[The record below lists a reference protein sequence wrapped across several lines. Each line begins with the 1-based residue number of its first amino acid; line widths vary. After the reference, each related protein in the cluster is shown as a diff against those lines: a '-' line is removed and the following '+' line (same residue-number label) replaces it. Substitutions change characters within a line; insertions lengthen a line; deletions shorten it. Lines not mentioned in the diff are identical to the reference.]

1 MRNTS
6 ACTGALLGLLLVIL
20 LAAPVSVTC
29 ADDVRGATAQ
39 NASPGRVQSAPTTPA
54 RTKRLALPSGQP
66 RYKCEDGECVCKG
79 VLDCKSL
86 IDSGFCKDKQFWQD
100 GKDPS
105 VGGCG

>member
-6 ACTGALLGLLLVIL
+6 ACTGALLGFLLAIL
-20 LAAPVSVTC
+20 LAAPVGVVH
-29 ADDVRGATAQ
+29 ADDARGVTAQ
-39 NASPGRVQSAPTTPA
+39 NASPGRVQSAPTRPA
-54 RTKRLALPSGQP
+54 RAKRLTPPPGQP

-86 IDSGFCKDKQFWQD
+86 IDSGFCKGKEFWQD
-100 GKDPS
+100 NKDPS